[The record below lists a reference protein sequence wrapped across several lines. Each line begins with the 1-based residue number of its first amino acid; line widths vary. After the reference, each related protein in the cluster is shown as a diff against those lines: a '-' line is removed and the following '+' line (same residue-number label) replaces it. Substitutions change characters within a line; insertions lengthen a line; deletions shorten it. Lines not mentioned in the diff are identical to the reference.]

1 MRRRDGSISGRS
13 NPAASLQ
20 THKIPD
26 SVVRVMRH
34 KARGGAEAGH
44 PGVFPVDLVSE
55 MLTAFSDP
63 DDVVYEPF
71 CGSGTQLISA
81 QKNGRTCL
89 AMEIAPIYCDVAVQR
104 WQQFTG
110 QTATRPDGTPFPDVQ
125 AD

>member
-1 MRRRDGSISGRS
+1 MSGVS
-13 NPAASLQ
+13 NRAASLQ

-26 SVVRVMRH
+26 SVIRIVPH
-34 KARGGAEAGH
+34 KARGGVEAGH

-89 AMEIAPIYCDVAVQR
+89 AMEISPAYCDVAVQR
-104 WQQFTG
+104 WQNFTG
-110 QTATRPDGTPFPDVQ
+110 QQATRD
-125 AD
+125 